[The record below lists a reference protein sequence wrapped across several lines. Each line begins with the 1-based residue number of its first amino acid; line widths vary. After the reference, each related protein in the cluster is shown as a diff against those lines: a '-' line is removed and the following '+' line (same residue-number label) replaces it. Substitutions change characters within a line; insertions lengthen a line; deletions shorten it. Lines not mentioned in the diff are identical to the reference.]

1 MADDQEKT
9 ASPFVAVLVG
19 ASKQWIL
26 LILIAFFAFFS
37 LAAPGFFSVLGVTNI
52 AVYTAEPLLLALGET
67 FVIISGGID
76 LSVGALLGFTGVVSA
91 LLMKALWL
99 STHNVTLS
107 ILISAVAGLGVGT
120 ALGAINGLLIAKL
133 KVPPFVVT
141 LGMLGIARGCT
152 FILTAGH
159 SIIGLPEV
167 LGIVGNYYIFGF
179 LPISALITVM
189 LVLLAYFI
197 LAKTRLGRYTY
208 SIGGSRQASIRSGVP
223 VDGYTIRIYA
233 LSGFMAAWAGI
244 LILARFST
252 GSPLAGQNSELNSIA
267 AAVIGGTSLMGGIGT
282 IPGTV
287 VGALIVGVLLV
298 GLVIMNVQP
307 YWQMV
312 SVGGILI
319 LAVFIDNI
327 RYRRGNAE

>member
-1 MADDQEKT
+1 MADELENT
-9 ASPFVAVLVG
+9 SSRFVLLLGWASR
-19 ASKQWIL
+19 QWIL
-26 LILIAFFAFFS
+26 LILIAFIAFFS
-37 LAAPGFFSVLGVTNI
+37 LAAPGFFSVLGLTNI
-52 AVYTAEPLLLALGET
+52 AVYSCEPLLLALGET

-76 LSVGALLGFTGVVSA
+76 LSVGALLGFTGVASA
-91 LLMKALWL
+91 LVMKGLWL
-99 STHNVTLS
+99 GTHDVTLS
-107 ILISAVAGLGVGT
+107 ILISVVIGLGIGT

-141 LGMLGIARGCT
+141 LGMLGIARGFT
-152 FILTAGH
+152 FILTSGH

-167 LGIVGNYYIFGF
+167 LGLVGNYYFFGF
-179 LPISALITVM
+179 LPVSAVITII
-189 LVLLAYFI
+189 LVILGYFI

-208 SIGGSRQASIRSGVP
+208 SIGGSRQASVRSGVP
-223 VDGYTIRIYA
+223 VDSYTVRIYA

-252 GSPLAGQNSELNSIA
+252 GSPLSGQNSELNSIA

-298 GLVIMNVQP
+298 GLVIMDVQP

-327 RYRRGNAE
+327 RYQRTVSE